1 MSSSNLS
8 ALMRAPALSIAI
20 KYANKSIDSIL
31 SKVKKAAT
39 KVLQVAEIEVEGI
52 KEEVWEDLSALYYKY
67 EDNDQ
72 KKAFRE
78 IMHEISEKINEN
90 KWDTIYKKLY
100 RIGQNSF
107 LK

>member
-1 MSSSNLS
+1 MSSSNFS
-8 ALMRAPALSIAI
+8 ALMRAPALSIA

-31 SKVKKAAT
+31 STVKKVAT

-90 KWDTIYKKLY
+90 KWDAIYKKLY
-100 RIGQNSF
+100 RIGQKS
-107 LK
+107 LIK